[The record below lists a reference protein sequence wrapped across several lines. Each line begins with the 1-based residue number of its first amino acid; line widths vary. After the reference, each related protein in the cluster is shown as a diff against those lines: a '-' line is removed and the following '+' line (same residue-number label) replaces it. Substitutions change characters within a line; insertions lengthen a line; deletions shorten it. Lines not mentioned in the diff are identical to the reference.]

1 MPNTLASA
9 TQPVDTSNMKLLTP
23 PTPSMR
29 PPLNAS
35 ADPEFNSLMIGP
47 IPPVMGTVADASRQ
61 FYRQNVS
68 QLRMSPIQPQASI
81 AVGAQISSHVAAA
94 IEEAGPTFQVN
105 NVPNPDQ
112 DVLNITGSG
121 VSYGPGPG
129 EVLITSANDGLTH
142 GTTPWE
148 TDSTSVILTDDFTS
162 GSTTLGSIGS
172 LGWGFSGGTGLAFQT
187 GFPPHVGSISWQT
200 SSSANA
206 GGTLYLYN
214 GNQTFQSAMPLLD
227 YPGWK
232 LSWVWRWA
240 RKADSFSTSK
250 PASFSECAFYAGLQ
264 MSDGFNQGSRPDIFI
279 GAQFDTDALNAGNG
293 TRAIAGSTIKL
304 AAFVNPYTASGRN
317 NALAIP
323 VLQSRASAA
332 GAGSTGVVNGFLPY
346 IVTSS
351 LVVCVSWSG
360 SQTISSVA
368 DNLGNTYTLAKTVSN
383 GTTINTAIYF
393 ATNLASCTLLPA
405 ITVTFSGSTTAC
417 VSMYELGGTIILDQ
431 TSSGTGSGTSASTGS
446 VEIWIR
452 TRLDQGALVA
462 QRMLASVR
470 GL

>member
-1 MPNTLASA
+1 
-9 TQPVDTSNMKLLTP
+9 
-23 PTPSMR
+23 
-29 PPLNAS
+29 
-35 ADPEFNSLMIGP
+35 
-47 IPPVMGTVADASRQ
+47 MGAESRYLQ
-61 FYRQNVS
+61 
-68 QLRMSPIQPQASI
+68 
-81 AVGAQISSHVAAA
+81 H
-94 IEEAGPTFQVN
+94 IE
-105 NVPNPDQ
+105 
-112 DVLNITGSG
+112 TG
-121 VSYGPGPG
+121 
-129 EVLITSANDGLTH
+129 
-142 GTTPWE
+142 
-148 TDSTSVILTDDFTS
+148 
-162 GSTTLGSIGS
+162 
-172 LGWGFSGGTGLAFQT
+172 
-187 GFPPHVGSISWQT
+187 
-200 SSSANA
+200 
-206 GGTLYLYN
+206 
-214 GNQTFQSAMPLLD
+214 
-227 YPGWK
+227 
-232 LSWVWRWA
+232 
-240 RKADSFSTSK
+240 
-250 PASFSECAFYAGLQ
+250 FSECAFYAGLQ